1 MSKDNAKKILI
12 TGASSGIG
20 KATALFLAQRG
31 HPVIVTSRSLARLD
45 SLQSE
50 ASETGIP
57 ITPVELDINSDQA
70 VDEVMPAVLAEHG
83 TVDVLVNN
91 AGYGLW
97 GPVESL
103 SIAQVKDQF
112 EANLFGAV
120 RLIKAVLPAMV
131 SRQAGTIINVG
142 SVLGRM
148 GTPFNGAYAASKFA
162 LEGLSESLRAE
173 LWPLG
178 VRVAVVEPGAYRT
191 DFSTNRVIGEDADS
205 ADGPYAPYIQR
216 YMARHAEYDK
226 RAGDPI
232 RVAKVIHRIIRSR
245 SPAFRYPVGRNA
257 WLGGFGARFLPE
269 RIVQALLRRATMG

>member
-1 MSKDNAKKILI
+1 MSKDRAKNVLI

-20 KATALFLAQRG
+20 RATALYLARRG
-31 HPVIVTSRSLARLD
+31 HLVIATSRSLGRLD
-45 SLQSE
+45 GLRSE
-50 ASETGIP
+50 ASEDGLP
-57 ITPVELDINSDQA
+57 ITAVELDINSDQA
-70 VDEVMPAVLAEHG
+70 VDEVLPRLKDDHG
-83 TVDVLVNN
+83 AVDVLVNN

-131 SRQAGTIINVG
+131 GRQAGTIINVG

-148 GTPFNGAYAASKFA
+148 GTPFNGAYVATKFA

-178 VRVAVVEPGAYRT
+178 VRVVVVEPGAYRT

-216 YMARHAEYDK
+216 YMARHAEYDR
-226 RAGDPI
+226 RAGGPDQ
-232 RVAKVIHRIIRSR
+232 
-245 SPAFRYPVGRNA
+245 GR
-257 WLGGFGARFLPE
+257 
-269 RIVQALLRRATMG
+269 